1 MTAQV
6 LVWALLGL
14 AVALVLTC
22 SVRLLVAGDDYAR
35 LHLMAPVTSVAGP
48 LVGLAIAVRNGF
60 GLATATALL
69 TVALLVLAG
78 AAVQGAMGRLVAAH
92 RDGQRR

>member
-1 MTAQV
+1 MITQV

-14 AVALVLTC
+14 AVALVLAS
-22 SVRLLVAGDDYAR
+22 SVRLLRAEDDYAR

-48 LVGLAIAVRNGF
+48 VVGLAIAVQSGF
-60 GLATATALL
+60 TLATATAVL
-69 TVALLVLAG
+69 TVALLALAG

-92 RDGQRR
+92 RGRERA

>member
-1 MTAQV
+1 MTTR
-6 LVWALLGL
+6 LLEWALLGL
-14 AVALVLTC
+14 AVALVLVS

-48 LVGLAIAVRNGF
+48 LVGVAVAVRNGF

-69 TVALLVLAG
+69 TAALLGLAG

-92 RDGQRR
+92 RDGERR